1 MVFNTNTTW
10 VLELHMANTIQNKN
24 KISSAVAAA
33 TVSGNDAAAGET
45 AMAAKTAAMDL
56 DSTELYLNRELTWLA
71 FNSRVLSLAATPN
84 TPLLERI
91 KYLAIT
97 GNNLD
102 EFQMKRIGG
111 LKQQLAAGVRVKSVD
126 GRTPAE
132 QIRDCQ
138 VVVRQLH
145 KEQNRIFKE
154 LCTLLAEKNIKLV
167 DYKFLSA
174 EEKDLQRKNF
184 VENIFPLLTPLAMD
198 PGHPFPFISN
208 LAINLLVSLNHKGGS
223 MSHIAR
229 IKVPVTKEIAP
240 RFIRVGDEHKY
251 VRLEDVIANNLDLLF
266 PGMIIASCEL
276 FRVTRNAIAEVEEE
290 EAEDLLVMIESELR
304 HRHFAPIVRL
314 QVESGMNPTHRG
326 MLAAELGLDEA
337 NDVYEVDTVMAMCD
351 LFEIASLDF
360 PALLDQRHKPIDHP
374 RLAHDSRN
382 IFHIIRERGALLFQ
396 YPYES
401 FTTSVERFLRTASTD
416 PKVLAIKM
424 TLYRTSAGGGIIDSL
439 VQAARNGKQVAVL
452 VELKARFDEAAN
464 IGWARRLEQAGI
476 HVTYGVIGLKT
487 HSKVILVVR
496 KDYNKLRRYAHIGTG
511 NYHSGTARLYG
522 DLGMMTCDED
532 IAQDLTELF
541 NYLTGYSPP
550 PKYRKILA
558 APYTLKSSL
567 LKKIEREEKLHSAQS
582 PGHIQFK
589 MNALEDVDITRALYK
604 AAQAGVKIDLIVRD
618 SCRMRAGI
626 PGLSENVRIISVA
639 GRFLEHARVYY
650 FHNAGDE
657 EYYIGSADLMTRN
670 LERRVEVVAP
680 VDDVKLREELRL
692 ILDVQLSSKKH
703 VWEMLPNGDY
713 VERLDPLG
721 KTTLLSSQDTF
732 ISLAQKRKN
741 AAAKHRQSRLR
752 EKLLTYFRK
761 RVIDEN

>member
-1 MVFNTNTTW
+1 
-10 VLELHMANTIQNKN
+10 MANTVQNKN

-208 LAINLLVSLNHKGGS
+208 LAINLLVSLHHKGGS

-337 NDVYEVDTVMAMCD
+337 NDVYEVDTIMAMCD

-550 PKYRKILA
+550 PTYRKILA